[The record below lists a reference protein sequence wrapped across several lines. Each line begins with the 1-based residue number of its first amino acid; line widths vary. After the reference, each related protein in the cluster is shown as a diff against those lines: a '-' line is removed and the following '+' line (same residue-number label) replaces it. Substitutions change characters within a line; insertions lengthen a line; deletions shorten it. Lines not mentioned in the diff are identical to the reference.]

1 MMIYGAQS
9 TLSDVFSSTKVKR
22 VKSMQI
28 KQPYEL
34 VLFGGI
40 GDLALRKLF
49 PALYLLELDKRLPEG
64 RIIAIG
70 RKEIKLDG
78 VDGVVDKIKQSVFS
92 HIQGCY
98 QDEDCWQRI
107 ADRLSYVRL
116 DAQESDTYQTLAN
129 ELDASCPNRLFYLA
143 TVSFLYSD
151 IVANLH
157 ANALIQASSKVI
169 LEKPIGHDLASAKA
183 INKCVAE
190 YFDETRIYRI
200 DHYLGKETVQNL
212 MVLRFANFIFESQW
226 NQKYIDHIQ
235 ISISES
241 LGVEKRAG
249 FYDQVG
255 AFRDMMQNHLLQLLC
270 IVAMEPPAKME
281 PDAVR
286 DEKVKVIKALRPI
299 EGQDIINK
307 VIRGQYNQGFSNGQS
322 VPSYRYEEGVDS
334 QSQTETFVAM
344 KVEIENWRWAGVPFY
359 LRTGK
364 RLAERA
370 CEIVVQFKEIP
381 HSIFSMQHK
390 KMMANKLIF
399 RLQPDE
405 GIRLQL
411 CEKKIGS
418 GMNVR
423 PMTLSLNPDNPSQ
436 DYMKSKAGGHET
448 EGSESR
454 KKSVRVPEAY
464 ERLLFD
470 ALSSNPTLFLRD
482 DELMEAWDWVD
493 PIIAA
498 WKESEDAPEPYTAGS
513 WGPAESTLLLAKDGR
528 LWNENN

>member
-1 MMIYGAQS
+1 
-9 TLSDVFSSTKVKR
+9 
-22 VKSMQI
+22 MQI
-28 KQPYEL
+28 EQPFEL
-34 VLFGGI
+34 VLFGGL

-49 PALYLLELDKRLPEG
+49 PALYLLELDKRLPSG
-64 RIIAIG
+64 CIFAIG
-70 RKEIKLDG
+70 RRDYKSEEVKEKVKQAIFEQISPEFQD
-78 VDGVVDKIKQSVFS
+78 VDCWAVFAQRLKYIRIDVQDPKAFNILS
-92 HIQGCY
+92 HEL
-98 QDEDCWQRI
+98 DEDC
-107 ADRLSYVRL
+107 L
-116 DAQESDTYQTLAN
+116 
-129 ELDASCPNRLFYLA
+129 NRLFYLA
-143 TVSFLYSD
+143 TASFLYAD
-151 IVANLH
+151 ITINLDS
-157 ANALIQASSKVI
+157 NQLISPVSKIV

-183 INKCVAE
+183 INKTVAE
-190 YFDETRIYRI
+190 YFDEAQIYRI

-212 MVLRFANFIFESQW
+212 MVLRFANSIFESQW
-226 NQKYIDHIQ
+226 NQHYIDHIQ

-241 LGVEKRAG
+241 LGVEQRAG

-270 IVAMEPPAKME
+270 IVAMEPPSKME

-299 EGQDIINK
+299 EGKDIHDK
-307 VIRGQYNQGFSNGQS
+307 VIRGQYGQGVSEGIP
-322 VPSYRYEEGVDS
+322 VPRYRDEEGVDD

-364 RLAERA
+364 RLADRE

-390 KMMANKLIF
+390 EAMANKLIF

-411 CEKKIGS
+411 CEKKLGS

-436 DYMKSKAGGHET
+436 DYMRTQSSGREPDT
-448 EGSESR
+448 NR
-454 KKSVRVPEAY
+454 VRVPEAY

-470 ALSSNPTLFLRD
+470 ALAGNPTLFLRD
-482 DELMEAWDWVD
+482 DELMEAWHWVD
-493 PIIAA
+493 PILAA
-498 WKESEDAPEPYTAGS
+498 WQDSDSTPEPYTAGT
-513 WGPAESTLLLAKDGR
+513 WGPAASTLLLAKDGR

>member
-1 MMIYGAQS
+1 
-9 TLSDVFSSTKVKR
+9 
-22 VKSMQI
+22 MQI
-28 KQPYEL
+28 EQPFEL
-34 VLFGGI
+34 VLFGGL

-49 PALYLLELDKRLPEG
+49 PALYLLELDKRLPQG

-70 RKEIKLDG
+70 RSDLDLKA
-78 VDGVVDKIKQSVFS
+78 VVSKIKQAVFDQVNADHQCEMS
-92 HIQGCY
+92 WQSLIARINYVCVDVQNAKAY
-98 QDEDCWQRI
+98 Q
-107 ADRLSYVRL
+107 AL
-116 DAQESDTYQTLAN
+116 TL
-129 ELDASCPNRLFYLA
+129 ELDQQCPNRLFYFA
-143 TVSFLYSD
+143 TASFLYAD
-151 IVANLH
+151 IAKNLEANG
-157 ANALIQASSKVI
+157 LIHKASKVV
-169 LEKPIGHDLASAKA
+169 LEKPIGHDLASAQA
-183 INKCVAE
+183 INKSVAE
-190 YFDETRIYRI
+190 YFDESQIYRI

-212 MVLRFANFIFESQW
+212 MVLRFANSIFESQW
-226 NQKYIDHIQ
+226 DQKNIDHIQ

-249 FYDQVG
+249 FYEQVG

-299 EGQDIINK
+299 EGKDIHDN
-307 VIRGQYNQGFSNGQS
+307 VIRGQYGHGVS
-322 VPSYRYEEGVDS
+322 EGVPVPRYRDEKGVDVKS
-334 QSQTETFVAM
+334 HTETFVAM

-390 KMMANKLIF
+390 ETMANKLIF

-418 GMNVR
+418 GMKVR

-436 DYMKSKAGGHET
+436 DYMQIQGGQ
-448 EGSESR
+448 ES
-454 KKSVRVPEAY
+454 SGNGVRVPEAY

-470 ALSSNPTLFLRD
+470 ALASNPTLFLRD
-482 DELMEAWDWVD
+482 DELMHAWDWVD
-493 PIIAA
+493 PILAA
-498 WKESEDAPEPYTAGS
+498 WQDSDSAPEPYTAGS
-513 WGPAESTLLLAKDGR
+513 WGPAAATLLLAKDGR
-528 LWNENN
+528 LWNENS

>member
-1 MMIYGAQS
+1 
-9 TLSDVFSSTKVKR
+9 
-22 VKSMQI
+22 MQI
-28 KQPYEL
+28 EQPFEL
-34 VLFGGI
+34 VLFGGL

-49 PALYLLELDKRLPEG
+49 PALYLLELDKRLPQG
-64 RIIAIG
+64 RIIALG
-70 RKEIKLDG
+70 RTELNLDEAL
-78 VDGVVDKIKQSVFS
+78 DKIKQAVFD
-92 HIQGCY
+92 QVADTY
-98 QDEDCWQRI
+98 QCEMSWQSLV
-107 ADRLSYVRL
+107 ARLSYVCI
-116 DAQESDTYQTLAN
+116 DVQQGSAYQALAN
-129 ELDASCPNRLFYLA
+129 ELDEACPNRLFYFA
-143 TVSFLYSD
+143 TASFLYAD
-151 IVANLH
+151 IAANLDS
-157 ANALIQASSKVI
+157 NGLIQEASKVV
-169 LEKPIGHDLASAKA
+169 LEKPIGHDLASAQA
-183 INKCVAE
+183 INKSVANHFKE
-190 YFDETRIYRI
+190 SQIYRI

-212 MVLRFANFIFESQW
+212 MVLRFANSIFESQW
-226 NQKYIDHIQ
+226 NQQYIDHIQ

-249 FYDQVG
+249 FYEQVG

-270 IVAMEPPAKME
+270 IVAMEPPSKME

-299 EGQDIINK
+299 EGKDIHEN
-307 VIRGQYNQGFSNGQS
+307 VIRGQYGKGVSEGAP
-322 VPSYRYEEGVDS
+322 VPRYRDEEGVDVKS
-334 QSQTETFVAM
+334 HTETFVAM

-390 KMMANKLIF
+390 ETMANKLIF

-418 GMNVR
+418 GMKVR
-423 PMTLSLNPDNPSQ
+423 PMTLSLNPENPSQ
-436 DYMKSKAGGHET
+436 EYMQIQYPDLDPNQNG
-448 EGSESR
+448 
-454 KKSVRVPEAY
+454 VRVPEAY

-470 ALSSNPTLFLRD
+470 ALASNPTLFLRD
-482 DELMEAWDWVD
+482 DELMQAWDWVD
-493 PIIAA
+493 PILAA
-498 WKESEDAPEPYTAGS
+498 WLESDSAPEPYTAGS
-513 WGPAESTLLLAKDGR
+513 WGPAAATLLMAKDGR